1 MKYVQYKVQRQGH
14 SKARFEVLWS
24 ECLQLS
30 RFLSQAKEGASLA
43 AAWSKQRESQRGKE
57 REIAEDK
64 SEMIKRSKES
74 KLQLATYAIAQNYH
88 VV

>member
-1 MKYVQYKVQRQGH
+1 MTSHEICTIQGSTARH
-14 SKARFEVLWS
+14 SKARFAVLRS

-57 REIAEDK
+57 REIAE
-64 SEMIKRSKES
+64 EKE
-74 KLQLATYAIAQNYH
+74 
-88 VV
+88 